1 MKRRMSL
8 LMGSLVSLIAA
19 MGGVC
24 ASAAEMCI
32 RDRCYGPFNGR
43 LRGLKMRISA
53 AGSFRRLWGVFGCM
67 FPEGLR
73 ADG

>member
-24 ASAAEMCI
+24 ASAAEFA
-32 RDRCYGPFNGR
+32 R
-43 LRGLKMRISA
+43 SA
-53 AGSFRRLWGVFGCM
+53 SIVNYDTGETFWVLPVVIIGGCRVAHGSDLGDF
-67 FPEGLR
+67 ES
-73 ADG
+73 

>member
-24 ASAAEMCI
+24 ASAAEFARSASIVNYDTGETFWVLPVVIIGVVALLMVLI
-32 RDRCYGPFNGR
+32 LVILN
-43 LRGLKMRISA
+43 LRHKK
-53 AGSFRRLWGVFGCM
+53 
-67 FPEGLR
+67 E
-73 ADG
+73 

>member
-24 ASAAEMCI
+24 ASAAE
-32 RDRCYGPFNGR
+32 FAQ
-43 LRGLKMRISA
+43 SA
-53 AGSFRRLWGVFGCM
+53 SIVNYDTGETFWVLPVVIKLEEEAALWTKARWKAG
-67 FPEGLR
+67 
-73 ADG
+73 